1 MASDRENHINRLV
14 ERGMQQKKEQ
24 ASKPRPMQTRG
35 EVPKARVGTVTPRRR
50 EEQTSKSS
58 RSPIEPR
65 GRVRVAPDEQ
75 TTERGAGGAPPTTL
89 RSTLSS
95 SGGGASGR
103 GGVGTTSDRTTSEK
117 ATSNRATSGRGA
129 AKPVV
134 KAKNSEPSAEKSSSP
149 SSQAY
154 PDRNIWMSLGL
165 LFVAGYLAL
174 CCVSYLVYWDVDQS
188 ASQWGRLFV
197 GLKSS
202 ADTMN
207 WGGRLGAILSQR
219 IMGDGFGIFGLMLP
233 VSVFLLAIQVLRI
246 PTFRVRKGAITALLL
261 MVLGSVVM
269 GHFWGD
275 DTAVLGGGLGGEI
288 GVYAASWLGGMVG
301 FEGTTLL
308 VLVLFVAMIYFAAS
322 DSVRLAARKIA
333 QYIAKYKEYQAVK
346 SELERLKQEEAIH
359 LAALRSEQ
367 AKSALVEKQEEEAN
381 KLRSRLGSSGDRYDH
396 VDTSALTYTDLPESR
411 IETGQEQA
419 IDTTEQAAL
428 AAALLGG
435 EAAEASVGMNN
446 ADTAQETEL
455 ADGQNGQGEQVQ
467 SEQAQGGEMSAD
479 GVRADAGS
487 LQAAL
492 CDVGSQG
499 YLAGYDAQGNEIIYY
514 WLGSDYAAA
523 QIEPLLPVNE
533 VDCVGVGV
541 DGGGSKSG
549 LYQEPED
556 EQFTTYDKQVAQEA
570 KAVDMAIGQAVA
582 PVQVEPYTPEYQA
595 EEPFQTDEPSAIGGE
610 KEYFH
615 GADGEVVTRFSPSKD
630 DPNFIVEQKISEM
643 AVDDDTINLTELYD
657 PTLEL
662 ASYIKPPIE
671 LMDNH
676 MRNVN
681 VTQEELVENKNR
693 IVTTLENFGI
703 RIDTIEATIG
713 PTVTLYEIIP
723 APGVRISKI
732 KNLEDDIALSL
743 SALGIRIIA
752 PIPGKGTIGIE
763 VPNKDKEVVS
773 MYSVIKSAKF
783 QDSKAELPIALGK
796 TIQNE
801 TFVLDLAKMPHL
813 LVAGA
818 TGQGKSVGLNAI
830 ITSLLYKKHPSELKF
845 VLVDPKKVELTLY
858 SRLEKHFLAKL
869 PDATEAIITD
879 TQKVIYT
886 LNSLCIEMDS
896 RYDLLKAAK
905 VRNIIEYNDKFINRR
920 LNPNKGHRFLPY
932 FVVVVDE
939 FADLIMTAGREVETP
954 IARIAQLARAVG
966 IHLIIATQR
975 PTTNII
981 TGVIKANFPARIAF
995 RVSSMVDSRT
1005 ILDSPGANQ
1014 LVGKGDMLVS
1024 TGSEVTRVQ
1033 CAFIDTPEVDR
1044 IAEHIGSQRG
1054 YPTAYE
1060 LPEYVPEGEAT
1071 SSLSSEDMGKRDSL
1085 FEEVAR
1091 YVVAND
1097 NGSAS
1102 TIQRKFS
1109 IGFNRAGRIVDQ
1121 LESAGILGRPEGSKP
1136 RQVLIQDPMSLEM
1149 ILDNL

>member
-14 ERGMQQKKEQ
+14 ERGMQQKREQ
-24 ASKPRPMQTRG
+24 ASRPKPMQTRG
-35 EVPKARVGTVTPRRR
+35 EMPKARVGTVTPKRR
-50 EEQTSKSS
+50 EEPTSGSS

-65 GRVRVAPDEQ
+65 GRVRISPPEQ
-75 TTERGAGGAPPTTL
+75 TSQKAARSAIAPKPTGL
-89 RSTLSS
+89 RSTLSGSKDRS
-95 SGGGASGR
+95 SRVSASKN
-103 GGVGTTSDRTTSEK
+103 SPEK
-117 ATSNRATSGRGA
+117 PVIKPSVKTKSSQRQTATSN
-129 AKPVV
+129 
-134 KAKNSEPSAEKSSSP
+134 NSSP

-165 LFVAGYLAL
+165 LFVSGYLGL

-188 ASQWGRLFV
+188 TTQWGQLFV
-197 GLKSS
+197 GLKNS

-207 WGGRLGAILSQR
+207 WGGRLGAILSQK

-233 VSVFLLAIQVLRI
+233 VSIFLLAIQVLRI
-246 PTFRVRKGAITALLL
+246 PTFRVRKGALTALLL

-269 GHFWGD
+269 GHFWGSKAD
-275 DTAVLGGGLGGEI
+275 VLGGGLGGEI
-288 GVYAASWLGGMVG
+288 GVYAASWLGGMLG

-308 VLVLFVAMIYFAAS
+308 VLVLFAAMVYFAAS
-322 DSVRLAARKIA
+322 DSVRLFARKTA
-333 QYIAKYKEYQAVK
+333 QYIAKYKERQAAK
-346 SELERLKQEEAIH
+346 EELEKLKREEAIRM
-359 LAALRSEQ
+359 ATLRSEQ
-367 AKSALVEKQEEEAN
+367 AKSALIEKQEEEAN

-396 VDTSALTYTDLPESR
+396 VDTSTLTYTDLPESNTDQ
-411 IETGQEQA
+411 IVSADQA
-419 IDTTEQAAL
+419 IDTIESSSIQDTDQSQQTDATDCQNVWDQEPQSSAQNDQDELQDGAIMAQDETSQAVAYNIN
-428 AAALLGG
+428 
-435 EAAEASVGMNN
+435 S
-446 ADTAQETEL
+446 
-455 ADGQNGQGEQVQ
+455 
-467 SEQAQGGEMSAD
+467 
-479 GVRADAGS
+479 
-487 LQAAL
+487 
-492 CDVGSQG
+492 GSQG
-499 YLAGYDAQGNEIIYY
+499 YLAGYDALGNEIIYY
-514 WLGSDYAAA
+514 WLGSDYATA
-523 QIEPLLPVNE
+523 QVHTPS
-533 VDCVGVGV
+533 VDTQS
-541 DGGGSKSG
+541 DEG
-549 LYQEPED
+549 LYNEPID
-556 EQFTTYDKQVAQEA
+556 EEFTTYDKQIEQVDANKVAMQVPSESKGYDSTA
-570 KAVDMAIGQAVA
+570 EIVTQSVVESNNQIDIE
-582 PVQVEPYTPEYQA
+582 PVVEPDAQPAT
-595 EEPFQTDEPSAIGGE
+595 SGE
-610 KEYFH
+610 KEYFQ
-615 GADGEVVTRFSPSKD
+615 GADGEIVTRFSPSKD

-643 AVDDDTINLTELYD
+643 EVDDDTINLTELYD

-662 ASYIKPPIE
+662 ASYTKPPIE

-681 VTQEELVENKNR
+681 VSEQELVENKNR

-703 RIDTIEATIG
+703 KIDTIEATIG

-905 VRNIIEYNDKFINRR
+905 VRNISEYNDKFINRR

-939 FADLIMTAGREVETP
+939 FADLIMTAGREIETP

-1121 LESAGILGRPEGSKP
+1121 LEAAGILGRAEGSKP

-1149 ILDNL
+1149 LLDNL